1 MIIALTGKMGSGK
14 TTALN
19 IMKNLMD
26 FRYVKFAAPLY
37 QLQEEIYKFLDL
49 PYEPGQLK
57 DRRLLQV
64 LGTDWG
70 RNYDTNIWVNAWE
83 REVNKAYDAGWNVV
97 TDDCR
102 FLNEAQKVKQLGG
115 FIIKIEG
122 PQRGNFLSGQSH
134 ASEAEIND
142 IIPNFTIYNTG
153 NESELEEKIKE
164 VLECIQSIANAV

>member
-14 TTALN
+14 TTALE
-19 IMKNLMD
+19 IMRKFMD

-37 QLQEEIYKFLDL
+37 QLQEEIYKYLDL
-49 PYEPGQLK
+49 PYEPGKLK

-70 RNYDTNIWVNAWE
+70 RNYDSNIWVNAWE
-83 REVNKAYDAGWNVV
+83 KEVRKAYDAGWNVI

-102 FLNEAQKVKQLGG
+102 FLNEAEKVNSLGG

-122 PQRGNFLSGQSH
+122 PQRGEFLSGQSH
-134 ASEAEIND
+134 ASESEIDD
-142 IIPNFTIYNTG
+142 IVPDFIVYNTG
-153 NESELEEKIKE
+153 NVSDFEEKIKE
-164 VLECIQSIANAV
+164 ALECIQSIANAV